1 LCVDKGGISA
11 TGGPSPLEPDCPF
24 PVVISCSLKEAAMP
38 SAAPSKAE
46 KIEHPQSHY
55 ATPDELI
62 DDRAL
67 SRDEKIKALK
77 IWEQDARQM
86 LTASGEGMP
95 GSEEGID
102 PANHNMLGQVERARG
117 KLHTAPTAGASRRRS

>member
-1 LCVDKGGISA
+1 
-11 TGGPSPLEPDCPF
+11 
-24 PVVISCSLKEAAMP
+24 MP
-38 SAAPSKAE
+38 RASKTD

-62 DDRAL
+62 DDRDLSLEEKINAL
-67 SRDEKIKALK
+67 S

-95 GSEEGID
+95 GSEEGKD
-102 PANHNMLGQVERARG
+102 PNDQPLLGQVKRAKD
-117 KLHTAPTAGASRRRS
+117 KLQRKLKREN